1 MSGLDFALLVAILSF
16 GAFVQAL
23 SGFGFALVA
32 VPLAS
37 VVVAPSRA
45 VVIVSL
51 ASLLTSVR
59 NAVAARGQIE
69 RPVANRMTL
78 AALVAMPLGLVVLE
92 TVDDRPL
99 RLTIGVVVAIAA
111 VLIALGVE
119 LRRGTVATDLI
130 TGFISG
136 VLNTS
141 TGTNGPPLV
150 IGLRAHRLGI
160 VRFRGTMA
168 AVFIASGVVA
178 LVLFALRGRIGG
190 REVAV
195 AAISLPFQLG
205 TAFVGDAAGRRLP
218 DHRFDHMV
226 IGLLLASA
234 ITAILA
240 AILS

>member
-1 MSGLDFALLVAILSF
+1 MSGQDFALLVVILSF
-16 GAFVQAL
+16 GAFVQAV

-37 VVVAPSRA
+37 IVVVPSQA

-51 ASLLTSVR
+51 ASLLTSMR
-59 NAVAARGQIE
+59 NAFAARGQIE
-69 RPVANRMTL
+69 RRVAGRMIA

-92 TVDDRPL
+92 TVDDQAL
-99 RLTIGVVVAIAA
+99 RLAIGVVVAIAA
-111 VLIALGVE
+111 ILIALGVE
-119 LRRGTVATDLI
+119 LRRGTVVSDLV

-168 AVFIASGVVA
+168 AVFIVSGVVA
-178 LVLFALRGRIGG
+178 LALFALRGRIHGA
-190 REVAV
+190 ELAV
-195 AAISLPFQLG
+195 TAVSLPFQLG
-205 TAFVGDAAGRRLP
+205 TAFAGDRAGRRLP
-218 DHRFDHMV
+218 EHRFDHMV
-226 IGLLLASA
+226 ITLLFASA
-234 ITAILA
+234 IA
-240 AILS
+240 AIVTATLA